1 MNRFSIGTHAF
12 ILIVLA
18 VGIIYSLPNLYPAKP
33 AIQIAYTD
41 SGQSADQGLL
51 NEVTEI
57 LSAKS
62 IQSESIGLKD
72 NNIVAKFSS
81 FDDQLAAKSALQRI
95 LLDRAIVALNLEP
108 STPQWL
114 RDIGGGPLKLG
125 LDLSGGVHFLLEVDI
140 ESALDNRLDSLLN
153 QYRKKFR
160 DDRIN
165 VESSQKKDKELSF
178 SFASDEDYNK
188 ALKVFG
194 DDNITAVGTAL
205 YDIQT
210 NTIRNNV
217 DISYSQSAIK
227 EIRDYAV
234 GQNLMTLRNRVNE
247 LGVSEPIVQR
257 QGSSRIVVELPGV
270 QDTTA
275 AKKIIGKTAN
285 LEFRL
290 EAAPDDNITAVG
302 TALYDIQTNTIR
314 NNVDI
319 SYSQSA
325 IKEIRDYAVGQ
336 NLMTLRNRVNELG
349 VSEPI
354 VQRQGSSRIV
364 VELPGVQDTTAAKK
378 IIGKTAN
385 LEFRLE
391 AAPTTSR
398 LRKEEFT
405 YQDERMGSAYLEK
418 NIIVA
423 GERVTNASS
432 GFDESGFA
440 QVNISLDMQGGRA
453 MQKATSG
460 NIGRRLGVLFVERKN
475 KSTLTI
481 DENGDE
487 VIEQSSYIE
496 KNIISL
502 ATVQAVLGTG
512 FRITGVGSP
521 QEASEL
527 ALLLRAGALA
537 APMKFVEE
545 RTVGPSLGKENI
557 ELGIRSIII
566 GLLSVVL
573 FMVFYYRWFGLAAN
587 IALFANVVLITG
599 FMSLLGATLTL
610 PGIAG
615 IVLTIGM
622 AVDANVLIFSRIR
635 EELAEGRDPQ
645 TAIQEGFSRA
655 FVTIFD
661 ANVTTLIASIVL
673 YAIGTGPI
681 KGFAIT
687 LSIGIITS
695 MFTAILG
702 TRAIINL
709 MYGNKN
715 IKELRV

>member
-12 ILIVLA
+12 ILMVLA
-18 VGIIYSLPNLYPAKP
+18 IGVIYSLPNLYPAKP
-33 AIQIAYTD
+33 AIQIAYTA
-41 SGQSADQGLL
+41 SGKSADQSLL
-51 NEVTEI
+51 DQVSEI
-57 LSAKS
+57 LISKA
-62 IQSESIGLKD
+62 ITAESVGLKD

-81 FDDQLAAKSALQRI
+81 FDAQLAAKSALQRV
-95 LLDRAIVALNLEP
+95 LLDRAVVALNLEP

-114 RDIGGGPLKLG
+114 RSIGGGPLKLG

-160 DDRIN
+160 DDRIS
-165 VESSQKKDKELSF
+165 VESSQKNDKELIF
-178 SFASDEDYNK
+178 EFLSDEDYSK
-188 ALKVFG
+188 ALKIFG
-194 DDNITAVGTAL
+194 DDNITSVGTAL
-205 YDIQT
+205 YDLQPSS
-210 NTIRNNV
+210 IRNRV
-217 DISYSQSAIK
+217 SLAYSQSAIK

-290 EAAPDDNITAVG
+290 EAA
-302 TALYDIQTNTIR
+302 
-314 NNVDI
+314 
-319 SYSQSA
+319 S
-325 IKEIRDYAVGQ
+325 
-336 NLMTLRNRVNELG
+336 
-349 VSEPI
+349 
-354 VQRQGSSRIV
+354 
-364 VELPGVQDTTAAKK
+364 
-378 IIGKTAN
+378 
-385 LEFRLE
+385 
-391 AAPTTSR
+391 TTSS
-398 LRKEEFT
+398 LRKEEFD

-418 NIIVA
+418 NVIVA
-423 GERVTNASS
+423 GDRVTNASS

-460 NIGRRLGVLFVERKN
+460 NIGRKLGVLFVEQKN
-475 KSTLTI
+475 KSILTL
-481 DENGDE
+481 DENGQE
-487 VIEQSSYIE
+487 VIEQTSYIE
-496 KNIISL
+496 KSIISL
-502 ATVQAVLGTG
+502 ATVQAVLGTS

-566 GLLSVVL
+566 GLLSVIA
-573 FMVFYYRWFGLAAN
+573 FMLFYYRWFGLAAN

-635 EELAEGRDPQ
+635 EELAEGKDPQ

-661 ANVTTLIASIVL
+661 ANVTTLIASVVL

-695 MFTAILG
+695 MFTAIIG

-715 IKELRV
+715 IQELRV

>member
-18 VGIIYSLPNLYPAKP
+18 IGIIYSLPNLYPAKP

-51 NEVTEI
+51 NEVSDI
-57 LSAKS
+57 LKAKN
-62 IQSESIGLKD
+62 IQSESVGLKD

-160 DDRIN
+160 DDRIS
-165 VESSQKKDKELSF
+165 VESSQKNDKELSF
-178 SFASDEDYNK
+178 SFVSDEDYNK
-188 ALKVFG
+188 ALKIFG

-210 NTIRNNV
+210 NAIRNKV
-217 DISYSQSAIK
+217 DIAYSQGAIK

-290 EAAPDDNITAVG
+290 EA
-302 TALYDIQTNTIR
+302 
-314 NNVDI
+314 
-319 SYSQSA
+319 
-325 IKEIRDYAVGQ
+325 
-336 NLMTLRNRVNELG
+336 
-349 VSEPI
+349 
-354 VQRQGSSRIV
+354 SS
-364 VELPGVQDTTAAKK
+364 
-378 IIGKTAN
+378 
-385 LEFRLE
+385 
-391 AAPTTSR
+391 TTSR
-398 LRKEEFT
+398 LRKEEFD
-405 YQDERMGSAYLEK
+405 YKDERMGSADLEK
-418 NIIVA
+418 SVIVA

-475 KSTLTI
+475 KSILTT
-481 DENGDE
+481 DENGNE

-502 ATVQAVLGTG
+502 ATVQAVLGTS

-557 ELGIRSIII
+557 QLGIKSIII

-645 TAIQEGFSRA
+645 TAIEQGFSRA

-687 LSIGIITS
+687 LSIGIVTS

-715 IKELRV
+715 IQELRV

>member
-18 VGIIYSLPNLYPAKP
+18 IGIIYSLPNLYPAKP

-51 NEVTEI
+51 NEVSDI
-57 LSAKS
+57 LNAKN
-62 IQSESIGLKD
+62 IQSESVGLKD

-160 DDRIN
+160 DDRIS
-165 VESSQKKDKELSF
+165 VESSQKNDKELSF
-178 SFASDEDYNK
+178 SFVSDEDYNK
-188 ALKVFG
+188 ALKIFG

-210 NTIRNNV
+210 NAIRNKV
-217 DISYSQSAIK
+217 DIAYSQGAIK

-290 EAAPDDNITAVG
+290 EA
-302 TALYDIQTNTIR
+302 
-314 NNVDI
+314 
-319 SYSQSA
+319 
-325 IKEIRDYAVGQ
+325 
-336 NLMTLRNRVNELG
+336 
-349 VSEPI
+349 
-354 VQRQGSSRIV
+354 SS
-364 VELPGVQDTTAAKK
+364 
-378 IIGKTAN
+378 
-385 LEFRLE
+385 
-391 AAPTTSR
+391 TTSR
-398 LRKEEFT
+398 LRKEEFD
-405 YQDERMGSAYLEK
+405 YKDERMGSADLEK
-418 NIIVA
+418 SVIVA

-475 KSTLTI
+475 KSILTT
-481 DENGDE
+481 DENGNE

-502 ATVQAVLGTG
+502 ATVQAVLGTS

-557 ELGIRSIII
+557 QLGIKSIII
-566 GLLSVVL
+566 GLLLVVL

-635 EELAEGRDPQ
+635 EELAEGKDPQ
-645 TAIQEGFSRA
+645 TAIEQGFSRA

-715 IKELRV
+715 IQELRV

>member
-1 MNRFSIGTHAF
+1 MNRFSVWTYTF
-12 ILIVLA
+12 ILMVLSIG
-18 VGIIYSLPNLYPAKP
+18 VIYSLPNLYPAKP

-41 SGQSADQGLL
+41 SGKSADQMLL
-51 NEVTEI
+51 NQVQQI
-57 LSAKS
+57 LSDKNISA
-62 IQSESIGLKD
+62 ESVGLKE
-72 NNIVAKFSS
+72 NNIVAKFTS
-81 FDDQLAAKSALQRI
+81 FDDQLAGKSALQRS
-95 LLDRAIVALNLEP
+95 LLDQAIVALNLEP

-140 ESALDNRLDSLLN
+140 DSALDNRLESLLN
-153 QYRKKFR
+153 EYRKKFR
-160 DDRIN
+160 DDRIS
-165 VESSQKKDKELSF
+165 VESSRKDNKELFF

-188 ALKVFG
+188 AVKIFNE
-194 DDNITAVGTAL
+194 DNITPLGTAL
-205 YDIQT
+205 YDLSP
-210 NTIRNNV
+210 NSVRNLV
-217 DISYSQSAIK
+217 ELAYSSSAIK

-290 EAAPDDNITAVG
+290 EA
-302 TALYDIQTNTIR
+302 
-314 NNVDI
+314 
-319 SYSQSA
+319 
-325 IKEIRDYAVGQ
+325 
-336 NLMTLRNRVNELG
+336 
-349 VSEPI
+349 
-354 VQRQGSSRIV
+354 SS
-364 VELPGVQDTTAAKK
+364 
-378 IIGKTAN
+378 
-385 LEFRLE
+385 
-391 AAPTTSR
+391 TTSR
-398 LRKEEFT
+398 LRKEEFNF
-405 YQDERMGSAYLEK
+405 QDDRMGSAFLEK

-423 GERVTNASS
+423 GERVTNANS

-440 QVNISLDMQGGRA
+440 QVNITLDMQGGRA
-453 MQKATSG
+453 MQKATNG
-460 NIGRRLGVLFVERKN
+460 NIGRRLAVLFVEQKN
-475 KSTLTI
+475 KSVLVQD
-481 DENGDE
+481 DEGNDL
-487 VIEQSSYIE
+487 IEQSSYIE
-496 KNIISL
+496 KEIISL
-502 ATVQAVLGTG
+502 ATVQAVLGTS

-557 ELGIRSIII
+557 ELGVRSIII
-566 GLLSVVL
+566 GLLSVIA
-573 FMVFYYRWFGLAAN
+573 FMLFYYRWFGLAAN

-635 EELAEGRDPQ
+635 EELKEGKEPQ

-655 FVTIFD
+655 FVTIVD

-673 YAIGTGPI
+673 YAIGTGPV

-687 LSIGIITS
+687 LSIGILTS

-702 TRAIINL
+702 TRAIINI

>member
-1 MNRFSIGTHAF
+1 MNRFSIWTYTF
-12 ILIVLA
+12 ILMVLSIG
-18 VGIIYSLPNLYPAKP
+18 VIYSLPNLYPAKP

-41 SGQSADQGLL
+41 SGKSADQILL
-51 NEVTEI
+51 NQVKDI
-57 LSAKS
+57 LEG
-62 IQSESIGLKD
+62 QSTGVESVGLKD
-72 NNIVAKFSS
+72 NNIIAKFDN
-81 FDDQLAAKSALQRI
+81 FDDQLAGKAALQKI
-95 LLDRAIVALNLEP
+95 LLDDAIVALNLEP

-114 RDIGGGPLKLG
+114 RNIGGGPLKLG

-140 ESALDNRLDSLLN
+140 DSALDNRLESLLN
-153 QYRKKFR
+153 EYRKKFR

-165 VESSQKKDKELSF
+165 VESSRKDDKDLVF

-188 ALKVFG
+188 ALRVFNE
-194 DDNITAVGTAL
+194 DNITPLGTSL
-205 YDIQT
+205 YDLST
-210 NTIRNNV
+210 NSIRNLV
-217 DISYSQSAIK
+217 ELTYSTSAIK

-257 QGSSRIVVELPGV
+257 QGSSRIVVQLPGV

-290 EAAPDDNITAVG
+290 EAA
-302 TALYDIQTNTIR
+302 
-314 NNVDI
+314 
-319 SYSQSA
+319 S
-325 IKEIRDYAVGQ
+325 
-336 NLMTLRNRVNELG
+336 
-349 VSEPI
+349 
-354 VQRQGSSRIV
+354 
-364 VELPGVQDTTAAKK
+364 
-378 IIGKTAN
+378 
-385 LEFRLE
+385 
-391 AAPTTSR
+391 TTSR
-398 LRKEEFT
+398 LRKEEFDW
-405 YQDERMGSAYLEK
+405 QDERMGSAFLEK

-423 GERVTNASS
+423 GERVTNANS
-432 GFDESGFA
+432 GFDENGLA
-440 QVNISLDMQGGRA
+440 QVNITLDMQGGRA
-453 MQKATSG
+453 MQKATNG
-460 NIGRRLGVLFVERKN
+460 NIGRRLGVLFVEQKN
-475 KSTLTI
+475 KSVLTK
-481 DENGDE
+481 DTDGND
-487 VIEQSSYIE
+487 VIEQTSYIE
-496 KNIISL
+496 KEIISL
-502 ATVQAVLGTG
+502 ATVQAVLGTS

-557 ELGIRSIII
+557 ELGVRSIII
-566 GLLSVVL
+566 GLFSVIA
-573 FMVFYYRWFGLAAN
+573 FMLFYYRWFGFAAN

-635 EELAEGRDPQ
+635 EELKDGKDPQ

-655 FVTIFD
+655 FVTIVD

-673 YAIGTGPI
+673 YAIGTGPV

-687 LSIGIITS
+687 LSIGILTS

-709 MYGNKN
+709 MYGNQN

>member
-1 MNRFSIGTHAF
+1 MVLSIG
-12 ILIVLA
+12 V
-18 VGIIYSLPNLYPAKP
+18 IYSLPNLYPAKP

-41 SGQSADQGLL
+41 SGKSADQILL
-51 NEVTEI
+51 NQVQDI
-57 LSAKS
+57 LED
-62 IQSESIGLKD
+62 QSTGVESVGLKD
-72 NNIVAKFSS
+72 NNIIARFNS
-81 FDDQLAAKSALQRI
+81 FDDQLAGKAALQKI
-95 LLDRAIVALNLEP
+95 LLDEAVVALNLEP

-114 RDIGGGPLKLG
+114 RNIGGGPLKLG

-140 ESALDNRLDSLLN
+140 DSALDNRLESLLN

-165 VESSQKKDKELSF
+165 VESSRKDNKDLVF

-188 ALKVFG
+188 ALRIFNA
-194 DDNITAVGTAL
+194 DNVTPLGTPL
-205 YDIQT
+205 YDLTT
-210 NTIRNNV
+210 NSVRNLV
-217 DISYSQSAIK
+217 ELAYSQPAIK

-257 QGSSRIVVELPGV
+257 QGSSRIVVQLPGV

-290 EAAPDDNITAVG
+290 EA
-302 TALYDIQTNTIR
+302 
-314 NNVDI
+314 
-319 SYSQSA
+319 
-325 IKEIRDYAVGQ
+325 
-336 NLMTLRNRVNELG
+336 
-349 VSEPI
+349 
-354 VQRQGSSRIV
+354 SS
-364 VELPGVQDTTAAKK
+364 
-378 IIGKTAN
+378 
-385 LEFRLE
+385 
-391 AAPTTSR
+391 TTSR
-398 LRKEEFT
+398 LRKEEFDW
-405 YQDERMGSAYLEK
+405 QDERMGSAFLEK

-440 QVNISLDMQGGRA
+440 QVNITLDMQGGRA
-453 MQKATSG
+453 MQKATNG
-460 NIGRRLGVLFVERKN
+460 NIGRRLGVLFVEQKN
-475 KSTLTI
+475 QSVLTQ
-481 DENGDE
+481 DAEGND
-487 VIEQSSYIE
+487 VIEQTSYIE
-496 KNIISL
+496 KEIISL
-502 ATVQAVLGTG
+502 ATVQAVLGTA

-557 ELGIRSIII
+557 QLGVRSIII
-566 GLLSVVL
+566 GLLSVIG
-573 FMVFYYRWFGLAAN
+573 FMLFYYRWFGFAAN

-635 EELAEGRDPQ
+635 EELKDGKDPQ

-655 FVTIFD
+655 FVTIVD

-673 YAIGTGPI
+673 YAIGTGPV

-687 LSIGIITS
+687 LSIGILTS

-702 TRAIINL
+702 TRAIVNL

>member
-18 VGIIYSLPNLYPAKP
+18 IGIIYSLPNLYPAKP

-51 NEVTEI
+51 NEVSDI
-57 LSAKS
+57 LKAKN
-62 IQSESIGLKD
+62 IQSESVGLKD

-160 DDRIN
+160 DDRIS
-165 VESSQKKDKELSF
+165 VESSQKNDKELSF
-178 SFASDEDYNK
+178 SFVSDEDYNK
-188 ALKVFG
+188 ALKIFG

-210 NTIRNNV
+210 NAIRNKV
-217 DISYSQSAIK
+217 DIAYSQGAIK

-290 EAAPDDNITAVG
+290 EA
-302 TALYDIQTNTIR
+302 
-314 NNVDI
+314 
-319 SYSQSA
+319 
-325 IKEIRDYAVGQ
+325 
-336 NLMTLRNRVNELG
+336 
-349 VSEPI
+349 
-354 VQRQGSSRIV
+354 SS
-364 VELPGVQDTTAAKK
+364 
-378 IIGKTAN
+378 
-385 LEFRLE
+385 
-391 AAPTTSR
+391 TTSR
-398 LRKEEFT
+398 LRKEEFD
-405 YQDERMGSAYLEK
+405 YKDERMGSADLEK
-418 NIIVA
+418 SVIVA

-475 KSTLTI
+475 KSILTT
-481 DENGDE
+481 DENGNE

-502 ATVQAVLGTG
+502 ATVQAVLGTS

-557 ELGIRSIII
+557 QLGIKSIII

-645 TAIQEGFSRA
+645 TAIEQSFSRA

-715 IKELRV
+715 IQELRV

>member
-1 MNRFSIGTHAF
+1 MNRFSIWTHAF
-12 ILIVLA
+12 ILMVLA
-18 VGIIYSLPNLYPAKP
+18 IGVIYSLPNLYPANP

-41 SGQSADQGLL
+41 SGKSADQNLL
-51 NEVTEI
+51 NQVNKI
-57 LSAKS
+57 LTSKS
-62 IQSESIGLKD
+62 IKFVSVGLRE

-81 FDDQLAAKSALQRI
+81 FDDQLAAKSALQRT
-95 LLDRAIVALNLEP
+95 LLDQAIVALNLEP
-108 STPQWL
+108 ATPQWL
-114 RDIGGGPLKLG
+114 RDIGAGPLKLG

-160 DDRIN
+160 DDRIS
-165 VESSQKKDKELSF
+165 VESSQKKDKELIF
-178 SFASDEDYNK
+178 TFVSDEDYNK
-188 ALKVFG
+188 ALKIFG
-194 DDNITAVGTAL
+194 DDNITAVGAAL
-205 YDIQT
+205 YDLQSSV
-210 NTIRNNV
+210 IRNRV
-217 DISYSQSAIK
+217 ALSYSQSAVK

-290 EAAPDDNITAVG
+290 EA
-302 TALYDIQTNTIR
+302 
-314 NNVDI
+314 
-319 SYSQSA
+319 
-325 IKEIRDYAVGQ
+325 
-336 NLMTLRNRVNELG
+336 
-349 VSEPI
+349 
-354 VQRQGSSRIV
+354 GS
-364 VELPGVQDTTAAKK
+364 
-378 IIGKTAN
+378 
-385 LEFRLE
+385 
-391 AAPTTSR
+391 TTSR
-398 LRKEEFT
+398 LRKEEFEFK
-405 YQDERMGSAYLEK
+405 DARMGSAYLEK
-418 NIIVA
+418 SVIVA

-460 NIGRRLGVLFVERKN
+460 NIGKRLGVLFVERKS
-475 KSTLTI
+475 KSNLTI
-481 DENGDE
+481 DESGEE
-487 VIEQSSYIE
+487 VIEQTSYIE

-502 ATVQAVLGTG
+502 ATVQAVLGTS

-566 GLLSVVL
+566 GLLSVIA
-573 FMVFYYRWFGLAAN
+573 FMLFYYRWFGLAAN

-635 EELAEGRDPQ
+635 EELAEGKDPQ
-645 TAIQEGFSRA
+645 TAINEGFSRA

-695 MFTAILG
+695 MFTAIMG